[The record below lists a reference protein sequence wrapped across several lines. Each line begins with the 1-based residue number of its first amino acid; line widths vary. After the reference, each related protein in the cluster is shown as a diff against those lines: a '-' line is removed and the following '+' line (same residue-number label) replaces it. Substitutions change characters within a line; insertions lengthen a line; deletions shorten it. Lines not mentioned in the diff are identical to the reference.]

1 MSIAPSKDVLSLS
14 ATFQFDAARLV
25 DVTGS
30 EAMEDVVLIVGGAV
44 KGAGLVVPAGQ
55 QAADSLEAV
64 SVSEAGKRLRAALG
78 HHAHQV
84 WGGRARG
91 GAETQDI

>member
-44 KGAGLVVPAGQ
+44 KGAGLVVPAGHE
-55 QAADSLEAV
+55 AGDGLEAV
-64 SVSEAGKRLRAALG
+64 SVCQAGESLQPTLG
-78 HHAHQV
+78 HHAGQV
-84 WGGRARG
+84 WALGPLRRTG
-91 GAETQDI
+91 T